1 MPVNFK
7 TKLLK
12 FGERGDKTGWTY
24 ILIDPARAKEL
35 KDTKKSFRVK
45 GFLDNFPVEQTAVM
59 PMGEGNFMLA
69 FNAAMRKGTGKAAG
83 NFIQV
88 TLEEDTQKLRLSSD
102 LSECLENE
110 TEARAF
116 FNTLNPSNQHYF
128 SRWIEAAKTAD
139 VKTKRIIL
147 TIEALSRKIN
157 YPQMI
162 REQTAKNRE
171 KK

>member
-12 FGERGDKTGWTY
+12 FGEHGDKTGWTY

-59 PMGEGNFMLA
+59 PMGG
-69 FNAAMRKGTGKAAG
+69 G
-83 NFIQV
+83 NFIEV
-88 TLEEDTQKLRLSSD
+88 TLEEDKQKLRLSSD

-128 SRWIEAAKTAD
+128 SRW
-139 VKTKRIIL
+139 
-147 TIEALSRKIN
+147 
-157 YPQMI
+157 
-162 REQTAKNRE
+162 
-171 KK
+171 